1 MVHPQGPSAGAAA
14 QRLLGEGAQTQAIFS
29 SHARSA
35 AFGLNPQTAP
45 APELPTPEQLRS
57 HRERHSR
64 LMAQAAPLMDLLAE
78 QLGQGRQL
86 VLLADAS
93 GMVLHLTGDAGF
105 IERMRGIG
113 LQVGALWSEAARGTN
128 AIGTCLMSER
138 PTMIHGNEHFL
149 RALHG
154 LSCVATPLLDH
165 KGGLA
170 GVVGIAT
177 ERRGYHPHSLALV
190 GMTGRMIEQAC
201 FEDRFGAY
209 GRLHFHAESAALGTP
224 AQGQLAV
231 DEDGRWLGADRRA
244 LELLGEDMVRLR
256 REGIASVFGLA
267 GPQLLEMACL
277 RPLALPLPRTLH
289 GYIHQ
294 LSFYYVPG
302 RSRGAENITLPDEAE
317 SARAAY
323 TMSATL
329 SSSTLS
335 TPLHV
340 SHHDRATTL
349 REAELHAIH
358 AAVQSCAG
366 NLSMA
371 ARQLGIGRS
380 TLYRKIKISPPLG

>member
-1 MVHPQGPSAGAAA
+1 MVQPQGLSTGVAT
-14 QRLLGEGAQTQAIFS
+14 QRMLGEGAQTQAILS

-35 AFGLNPQTAP
+35 AFGLTPQTTP
-45 APELPTPEQLRS
+45 PPELPTAEQLRS
-57 HRERHSR
+57 HRERQAR
-64 LMAQAAPLMDLLAE
+64 LLSQAAPLMELLSE

-93 GMVLHLTGDAGF
+93 GMILHLAGEAGF
-105 IERMRGIG
+105 LERLRGLG

-138 PTMIHGNEHFL
+138 PTMIHGAEHFL
-149 RALHG
+149 RALHV
-154 LSCVATPLLDH
+154 LSCVASPLLDH

-170 GVVGIAT
+170 GVIGIAT

-190 GMTGRMIEQAC
+190 GIAGRMIEQAC
-201 FEDRFGAY
+201 FEERFAGY
-209 GRLHFHAESAALGTP
+209 GRLHFHAEAAALGTP

-231 DEDGRWLGADRRA
+231 DEQGRWLGADRRA
-244 LELLGEDMVRLR
+244 LELLGEDVVRLR
-256 REGIASVFGLA
+256 REGLASLFGLA

-277 RPLALPLPRTLH
+277 RPLALPLPRVLH
-289 GYIHQ
+289 GYVTH
-294 LSFYYVPG
+294 LTFYYVPG
-302 RSRGAENITLPDEAE
+302 RGNGSSFDIALPDEAE

-323 TMSATL
+323 TLSATL
-329 SSSTLS
+329 SSAQHL
-335 TPLHV
+335 
-340 SHHDRATTL
+340 HDRATTL

-380 TLYRKIKISPPLG
+380 TLYRKIKAPPTLG